1 LGEQAVH
8 WFLLAGAT
16 PEVVTSSL
24 CLVVSPLIVQAV
36 TAEAEF
42 EKVVEAVQAVLER
55 VVEVVE
61 AVLKKVVEAVE
72 AVLKKVVEAVQ
83 AVLERVVEVV
93 EAVLKKVVEAV
104 EAVLKKVV
112 EAVQAAVFVEAVG
125 SAVVVGTAE
134 QVVQVIVYFAGAV
147 V

>member
-1 LGEQAVH
+1 MGEQAVH

-83 AVLERVVEVV
+83 A
-93 EAVLKKVVEAV
+93 
-104 EAVLKKVV
+104 
-112 EAVQAAVFVEAVG
+112 AVFVEAVG